1 MVRPVKFRVRDG
13 IAIVTLDRPPVNALD
28 AATRAGLGAI
38 FSRIAERADVAA
50 VLLVATGDM
59 FSAGADISEFGRAP
73 ADAPTLAQLCTQIED
88 CTLPVVVGIQGR
100 ALGGGAE
107 LALAAHYRV
116 GESTAMIGLPEVT
129 LGLIP
134 GAGGTQRLPRLI
146 GAEAALNMMIT
157 AQSADAGLAQR
168 FGLLDAVV
176 DAPVI
181 DGGYA
186 FTKALVAAG
195 QGPRPTSGRRHHLA
209 DGRAYTAILAKARAA
224 LDGNPQYA
232 PHRIIDCV
240 EGAALLPFAAGLAQE
255 ADAFDSCLRHP
266 QSVAFRHIFKAERR
280 ATPLLLTR
288 EGASFKPVDPAG
300 LAILNRLR
308 PVWHA
313 AAEALVADD
322 LSKDDIGRIMVDYGF
337 RKGPFGMRDGGGPT
351 GKAGY
356 VQQAMIGALMAEG
369 ARIIESGLARTSADV
384 DAIAVHGMGFPRR
397 HGGPMRAT
405 QSLGLLHMRR
415 ALAPFAQD
423 NAIWQTPALVDEAI
437 KYADGFDALPA
448 RDFSPE

>member
-1 MVRPVKFRVRDG
+1 MARPVKFRVRDG

-28 AATRAGLGAI
+28 AATRAGLGAV

-59 FSAGADISEFGRAP
+59 FSAGADISEFGRP
-73 ADAPTLAQLCTQIED
+73 VQKAPTLAQICTQIED
-88 CTLPVVVGIQGR
+88 CALPVVVG
-100 ALGGGAE
+100 
-107 LALAAHYRV
+107 
-116 GESTAMIGLPEVT
+116 TAMIGLPEVT

-157 AQSADAGLAQR
+157 AQSADAGLGQR

-181 DGGYA
+181 DGAYA

-195 QGPRPTSGRRHHLA
+195 QGPRPTSGRRHHMA
-209 DGRAYTAILAKARAA
+209 DGRAYMAILAKARAA

-280 ATPLLLTR
+280 ATPLFLTR

-308 PVWHA
+308 PVWHG
-313 AAEALVADD
+313 AAEALVTDD
-322 LSKDDIGRIMVDYGF
+322 LSQDDIGRIMVDYGF

-397 HGGPMRAT
+397 HGGPMRAA
-405 QSLGLLHMRR
+405 QSLGLLHLRR
-415 ALAPFAQD
+415 ALAPLAQD

-448 RDFSPE
+448 RDFSPV

>member
-1 MVRPVKFRVRDG
+1 MARPVKFRVRNG

-28 AATRAGLGAI
+28 AATRAGLGAV
-38 FSRIAERADVAA
+38 FSRIPERADVAA

-59 FSAGADISEFGRAP
+59 FSAGADISEFGRP
-73 ADAPTLAQLCTQIED
+73 ATNAPTLAQICTQIED
-88 CTLPVVVGIQGR
+88 SAVPVVVGIQGR

-116 GESTAMIGLPEVT
+116 GDATAMIGLPEVT

-181 DGGYA
+181 DGAYA
-186 FTKALVAAG
+186 FAKALVAAG
-195 QGPRPTSGRRHHLA
+195 KGPRPTAERRQHMA
-209 DGRAYTAILAKARAA
+209 NGRAYMTLIARARAA
-224 LDGNPQYA
+224 LEDNPKYA

-240 EGAALLPFAAGLAQE
+240 EGAALLPFSAGLAQE
-255 ADAFDSCLRHP
+255 ADAFESCLRHP
-266 QSVAFRHIFKAERR
+266 QSVAFRHIFIAERR

-300 LAILNRLR
+300 MTILNRLR
-308 PVWHA
+308 PVWHG
-313 AAEALVADD
+313 AAEALADDD
-322 LSKDDIGRIMVDYGF
+322 LSQDDIGRIMVDYGF
-337 RKGPFGMRDGGGPT
+337 RKGPFGVRDGGGT
-351 GKAGY
+351 VDKAAY
-356 VQQAMIGALMAEG
+356 VQQAMIGALMVEG
-369 ARIIESGLARTSADV
+369 ARIVESGLARTAADV
-384 DAIAVHGMGFPRR
+384 DAIAVHAMGFPRR
-397 HGGPMRAT
+397 HGGPMRAA
-405 QSLGLLHMRR
+405 QSMGLLHLRR
-415 ALAPFAQD
+415 ALAPLAES
-423 NAIWQTPALVDEAI
+423 NAMWQVPALLDEAI

-448 RDFSPE
+448 REFTPA